1 MGAQYTQGND
11 KIQPHDPE
19 IAAQSPARILIG
31 TSGYS
36 YDDWVGPFYP
46 ADLPKS
52 SWLEHYAG
60 HFSFTEINFSYY
72 RMPDARHLER
82 MRARVPGDFTFSIKA
97 HQSLT
102 HEIDATWRDAAATFR
117 DAVAPLTESAQLG
130 GILLQFPYSFHYTPE
145 NRRYLDELCRELET
159 LPRFLEFR
167 NREWQ
172 RASVYAHMRDL
183 GVGYVVTDLPSLRG
197 LPAADTLATSN
208 VAYLRFHGRNAGQW
222 WEGDNRSRY
231 DYLYRENE
239 LTPWVERINDLMT
252 QVAMIM
258 VAFNNHAD
266 GQAVTNAKDLQR
278 LLGIGR

>member
-1 MGAQYTQGND
+1 MTAPSTGAHSTT
-11 KIQPHDPE
+11 
-19 IAAQSPARILIG
+19 RILIG

-46 ADLPKS
+46 PHLPKS
-52 SWLEHYAG
+52 AWLEHYAG

-72 RMPDARHLER
+72 RMPRPGHLER
-82 MRARVPGDFTFSIKA
+82 MRERVPGDFTFSVKA
-97 HQSLT
+97 HKSLT
-102 HEIDATWRDAAATFR
+102 HEIDATWRAAAAAFR

-130 GILLQFPYSFHYTPE
+130 GVLLQFPYSFHYTPA
-145 NRRYLDELCRELET
+145 NRRYLDDLCRELET

-172 RASVYAHMRDL
+172 RESVYAHMRDRGIGL
-183 GVGYVVTDLPSLRG
+183 VVTDLPPLKG
-197 LPAADTLATSN
+197 LPAPESLSTSTA
-208 VAYLRFHGRNAGQW
+208 AYLRFHGRNTAQW
-222 WEGDNRSRY
+222 WDGDNRSRY
-231 DYLYRENE
+231 DYLYREDE
-239 LTPWVERINDLMT
+239 LEPWVERINDLMT

-266 GQAVTNAKDLQR
+266 GQAVANAKDLQR